1 MALTNFPNG
10 ITSFG
15 VPVIG
20 GIGGIPFSGNWYF
33 VDPVN
38 GADGN
43 EGSADY
49 PLATLYAAI
58 NRATSGN
65 NDVIVLMSN
74 GAASG
79 TARLSLALAQT
90 ITPAATSGTLNWNK
104 NATHL
109 IGMGAPTRVGQRARI
124 APPTG
129 TYTASTFGADT
140 FINVT
145 GAGCLFAN
153 IDIFVGFSTG
163 SASMIGVLEAGGR
176 NAYQNVNIQGM
187 GDAASAGGSAARTL
201 KVTSQENTFTDCVLG
216 LDTVAR
222 SAANAT
228 VELASG
234 TARNSFIGCTFPFQ
248 TSAGTPLGIL
258 ASAASA
264 IDRWQLFQQCTFIN
278 NIQSTSTTMSGLATL
293 PASAGG
299 LLLMK
304 DCTMVGITEF
314 GTDATTRGQ
323 IYVDS
328 ASVVAATS
336 GIAVNPT

>member
-43 EGSADY
+43 DGSADY

-79 TARLSLALAQT
+79 TARLSTALAQT
-90 ITPAATSGTLNWNK
+90 INSAATSGTLNWNK

-129 TYTASTFGADT
+129 TYTAATFGADT

-187 GDAASAGGSAARTL
+187 GDAASAGGANARTL
-201 KVTSQENTFTDCVLG
+201 KITSQENTFTDCVLG

-248 TSAGTPLGIL
+248 ASASTPLGVL

-278 NIQSTSTTMSGLATL
+278 NVQSTSTTLSALATL

-314 GTDATTRGQ
+314 GSDVTTRGQ

>member
-15 VPVIG
+15 VPVLG
-20 GIGGIPFSGNWYF
+20 NIGGIPFSGNYYF

-58 NRATSGN
+58 NRAVSGN

-90 ITPAATSGTLNWNK
+90 INSSATSGTLNWNK

-109 IGMGAPTRVGQRARI
+109 IGMTAPTRIGQRARI

-129 TYTASTFGADT
+129 VYTAATFGADT

-163 SASMIGVLEAGGR
+163 SASMIGVIEAGGR
-176 NAYQNVNIQGM
+176 NAYQNVNIQGL

-201 KVTSQENTFTDCVLG
+201 KITSQENTFTDCVLG

-228 VELASG
+228 VEFASG
-234 TARNSFIGCTFPFQ
+234 TARNRFTGCTFPFQ
-248 TSAGTPLGIL
+248 TSAATPLGII
-258 ASAASA
+258 ASAASS
-264 IDRWQLFQQCTFIN
+264 IDRFQLFQQCTFIN
-278 NIQSTSTTMSGLATL
+278 NVQSTSTTMNGLATL

-299 LLLMK
+299 LLLIK
-304 DCTMVGITEF
+304 DSTMVGITEF

-323 IYVDS
+323 IYIDG